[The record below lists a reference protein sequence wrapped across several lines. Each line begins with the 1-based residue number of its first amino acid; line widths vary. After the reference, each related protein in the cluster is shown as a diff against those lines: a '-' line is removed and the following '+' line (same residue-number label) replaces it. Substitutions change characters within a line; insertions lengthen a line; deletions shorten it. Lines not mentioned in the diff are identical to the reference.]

1 MRIRVGVAV
10 AISCCL
16 AWAGLVWWRLA
27 ERDQAEVVAQAQHML
42 SKVSVPWPADGQ
54 AALEIEGVG
63 SLGSSGV
70 DGPVPIA
77 SLAKVM
83 TAYLVL
89 KQDPIGDGDRGFT
102 VTMGH
107 NEVADYRQRLGTDQ
121 SVVSVQDGEVM
132 DERQLLEALLLPSAN
147 NIAVVLAVRE
157 AGSVDGFVHRMNDA
171 ATDLG
176 MDQTTYTDPS
186 GLDEGTVSTAPDQLR
201 LVRAALR
208 EPAFADI
215 VQLPSTSLPVVGEVE
230 NTNPLLRVDGFVG
243 VKTGSDDAAGGCLAF
258 AAVRSVHGRQVKVVG
273 VVLGQRGDQLID
285 AAGEAARPLVEAVY
299 SSLAG
304 RPAA

>member
-1 MRIRVGVAV
+1 
-10 AISCCL
+10 
-16 AWAGLVWWRLA
+16 
-27 ERDQAEVVAQAQHML
+27 
-42 SKVSVPWPADGQ
+42 VPWPADGQ

-147 NIAVVLAVRE
+147 NIAVVLAVHE

-176 MDQTTYTDPS
+176 MDQTTYTYPS

-258 AAVRSVHGRQVKVVG
+258 AAVRSVRGHQVKVVG